1 MEKLSMAFLF
11 CLTST
16 IANAQNM
23 PEFRQVPKPVLC
35 GPATVVLKGL
45 ADDDINERP
54 IWIGKNDDQKSD
66 YALFVNPNTS
76 AFTLIQ
82 FGKEW
87 ACILGIGF
95 KSNSLD
101 LTVKN

>member
-1 MEKLSMAFLF
+1 MKKLSMAFLF
-11 CLTST
+11 CLIST

-35 GPATVVLKGL
+35 GPVNVVLKGL
-45 ADDDINERP
+45 ADDDINEKP

-66 YALFVNPNTS
+66 YALFVNPKTS

>member
-1 MEKLSMAFLF
+1 MVRLITVAFLF
-11 CLTST
+11 CAST
-16 IANAQNM
+16 IANAQS
-23 PEFRQVPKPVLC
+23 EFRNIPKSVLC
-35 GPATVVLKGL
+35 GPAEGVFKAL
-45 ADDDINERP
+45 ADPEINETP
-54 IWIGKNDDQKSD
+54 VWLGKEDSKASD
-66 YALFVNPNTS
+66 YALFVNPKTS